1 MHAWDATT
9 ICESSSLTDLP
20 RMPDDF
26 PRIDLSE
33 REDAEHVFA
42 LIRKHALRLVKQ
54 ELSKD
59 GMGEDSEALAAC
71 QKSID
76 GVSVQSREECRPSL
90 TPLSA

>member
-1 MHAWDATT
+1 MHAWAATT
-9 ICESSSLTDLP
+9 ICESSSLTDSP

-54 ELSKD
+54 ELARD
-59 GMGEDSEALAAC
+59 GMGEDGEALAAC

-76 GVSVQSREECRPSL
+76 GVSAQSREECRPSL
-90 TPLSA
+90 TPMSA